1 MILLV
6 DNYDSFTW
14 NLVQR
19 LGEIDRSLVVGRD
32 LQVVRN
38 DEIRAEEI
46 ESING
51 GKPPTHIIISPGPCT
66 PKESGIS
73 PQVIARFMGRVPL
86 LGVCLGHQTMAD
98 CHGMTVTRHVIP
110 MHGKTSLVHHN
121 GRGVFVGMSD
131 PFVATRYHSLVVL
144 PETVPPLRTG
154 EDGWEV
160 SAWTDEIDEQTGAV
174 RRVVMGLRR
183 VWADP
188 MKKPVEGVQFH
199 PESFLTVE
207 GPRLLGNFLR
217 M

>member
-1 MILLV
+1 MLLLI
-6 DNYDSFTW
+6 DNYDSFTF

-19 LGEIDRSLVVGRD
+19 FGEIDRGLRVE
-32 LQVVRN
+32 VVRN
-38 DEIRAEEI
+38 DRIDITGAEAM
-46 ESING
+46 
-51 GKPPTHIIISPGPCT
+51 KPTHLVISPGPCT

-73 PQVIARFMGRVPL
+73 PDVITRFMGRIPI

-121 GRGVFVGMSD
+121 SRGVFAGMPD

-144 PETVPPLRTG
+144 PETVPERRAG
-154 EDGWEV
+154 EDGWEI
-160 SAWTDEIDEQTGAV
+160 SAWTDETDEKTGAV

-188 MKKPVEGVQFH
+188 RKKPVEGVQFH
-199 PESFLTVE
+199 PESFLTVD
-207 GPRLLGNFLR
+207 GPQLLGNFLN
-217 M
+217 MK